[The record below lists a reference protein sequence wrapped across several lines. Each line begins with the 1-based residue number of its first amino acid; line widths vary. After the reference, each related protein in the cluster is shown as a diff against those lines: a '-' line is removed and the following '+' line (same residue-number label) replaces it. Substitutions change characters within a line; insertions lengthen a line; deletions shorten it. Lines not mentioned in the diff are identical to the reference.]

1 MIAPTIGRIVEF
13 YPALASQYA
22 LSAGLPHAAIVAAV
36 LNDRLVNLMVID
48 TNGTPFGRTR
58 VALLQDGDKPMGTG
72 VDHAAWPNHAKHG
85 AHGKPKP
92 LGLPPRPHAPAD
104 AFPDLIKGL

>member
-22 LSAGLPHAAIVAAV
+22 FSAGLPHAAIVAAV

-48 TNGTPFGRTR
+48 GNGAPFGRTR
-58 VALLQDGDKPMGTG
+58 VALLQDGDKPMGEG
-72 VDHAAWPNHAKHG
+72 VDHAVWPGHADQHTG
-85 AHGKPKP
+85 APKP
-92 LGLPPRPHAPAD
+92 LGLPRRPVPD
-104 AFPDLIKGL
+104 AFPSLLEGL